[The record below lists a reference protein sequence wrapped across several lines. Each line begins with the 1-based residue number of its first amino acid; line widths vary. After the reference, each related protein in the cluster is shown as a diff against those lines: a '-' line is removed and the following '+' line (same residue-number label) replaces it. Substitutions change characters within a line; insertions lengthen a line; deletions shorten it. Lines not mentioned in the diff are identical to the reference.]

1 MDKLL
6 YVSFENSENRASGV
20 NKKIAGQMAAFK
32 EKGFSVDL
40 IAVHADDIA
49 YFKDGEA
56 PSIQKST
63 LLPRITLCSWVA
75 KQAENYKVA
84 YIRFQFFCPFVLKM
98 VKALHRNGVIT
109 IMEIPTYPYENEL
122 VAQGLKG
129 IPKRL
134 IDSTY
139 GPYCA
144 SYIDAFASPL
154 YGGKILGKQ
163 AIEIYNGINAENI
176 SPRKPRQEDTISLL
190 AVAMM
195 APWHGYDRI
204 IEGMHNYYENGG
216 KREIVLHLVG
226 EGAATPEYQKLIDK
240 YSLGEHVVQH
250 GRKFGEELEAMYDIA
265 DIGVGALSSSLKQ
278 VYKTNTLKVLEYM
291 AKGLPV
297 ICEEGEVGIPK
308 DSKYRLS
315 IAADQTPVDIEAVV
329 QFYDSIYKGKDQI
342 DTVINEIR
350 SYCIEN
356 CSVADGLKGV
366 FDRIN
371 ATDESIGGTT

>member
-1 MDKLL
+1 MIADNKGGKMDKLL

-20 NKKIAGQMAAFK
+20 NKKISGQMEAFK
-32 EKGFSVDL
+32 EKGFAVDL
-40 IAVHADDIA
+40 IAVYADNIA
-49 YFKDGEA
+49 FFKDGEV
-56 PSIQKST
+56 PSIQKSPI
-63 LLPRITLCSWVA
+63 LPRITLCNWVA
-75 KQAENYKVA
+75 NHAEYYKVA

-98 VKALHRNGVIT
+98 VKALHRNNVKT
-109 IMEIPTYPYENEL
+109 VMEIPTYPYENEL

-129 IPKRL
+129 IPKKL

-144 SYIDAFASPL
+144 KYIDAFASPL
-154 YGGKILGKQ
+154 YGGEILGKQ
-163 AIEIYNGINAENI
+163 AIAIYNGINAENI
-176 SPRKPRQEDTISLL
+176 SPRKPHQGRTISLL

-204 IEGMHNYYENGG
+204 IEGMHNYYMNGG
-216 KREIVLHLVG
+216 KQEIVLHLVG
-226 EGAATPEYQKLIDK
+226 EGAATPEYQRLIDK
-240 YSLGEHVVQH
+240 YTLSRHVVQH
-250 GRKFGEELEAMYDIA
+250 GRKFGEELEGMYDIA

-308 DSKYRLS
+308 NSKYRLS
-315 IAADQTPVDIEAVV
+315 IAADQTPVDIEKVI
-329 QFYDSIYKGKDQI
+329 QFYDSIYTGKDQI

-350 SYCIEN
+350 SYCINN

-366 FDRIN
+366 FEYIN
-371 ATDESIGGTT
+371 T